1 VSEKKSYF
9 YSVFAL
15 SIAALMLVSS
25 SVSVFPVNAQSSAGS
40 TFILGYSGTEFNTFN
55 QFNNPLGPSQMIALA
70 VYDSLVH
77 YNSNYEPSVPDLAY
91 KWVVYPNQSAATF
104 YLVDNA
110 TWSDGTPVTA
120 WDVAYSYELAN
131 NSVSTY
137 ASNVAGLTSID
148 VVNNYTITFHYQP
161 TLLFLANAAA
171 VIPIVPEHV
180 WKQYVP
186 DPNNAT
192 QLQNYQD
199 YPVVSSGPYTVTN
212 YVQGQYIQLSAN
224 PNYFYANKRGQVQNI
239 VIQFFKDSNSAVA
252 ALEAGQIDA
261 VAPFITSVEA
271 NDLQSNY
278 PSITVTNGPGI
289 QLWYLGVNVNPH
301 GHGNPTLRDVRV
313 RHALAYALNISE
325 ITQVVW
331 GKYATPAASL
341 LPAGWK
347 YHDNALTPYPYNVTL
362 ANQILNQAGYK
373 MGPNGVRVSP
383 NGTALSYTLYVVSY
397 ASEEVEA
404 ANLIASSWKQI
415 GVDAQVEAVDTGTLA
430 NIIWPNFTQDFDLWD
445 WIYTS
450 PALPTLLQVMTTGA
464 IATEASDS
472 GYSNA
477 TYDQIYNQMVTTTNQ
492 SQLTQDAYELQQNL
506 YYNLPYIYLYYPNAV
521 QAYNSQKFAGLTT
534 NMTGGPFSDNNWITF
549 VSMHPVSGS
558 ATSQSS
564 TTTQNSAS
572 TQSVTSLSTTQTGTT
587 TTAATQQSTTI
598 QASSTT
604 SSNNTGSNDLLLLAV
619 AIVIVVIIG
628 AVVALTRRRS

>member
-1 VSEKKSYF
+1 
-9 YSVFAL
+9 
-15 SIAALMLVSS
+15 
-25 SVSVFPVNAQSSAGS
+25 
-40 TFILGYSGTEFNTFN
+40 
-55 QFNNPLGPSQMIALA
+55 MIALA

>member
-1 VSEKKSYF
+1 MSEKKSYF

>member
-1 VSEKKSYF
+1 MGKFIFNLHCSETVFEKNPYL
-9 YSVFAL
+9 YSVSAL
-15 SIAALMLVSS
+15 VIAALILISS
-25 SVSVFPVNAQSSAGS
+25 SASIIPVGAASSADS

-70 VYDSLVH
+70 VYDTLVH
-77 YNSNYEPSVPDLAY
+77 YDSNYNPSVPDLAY

-110 TWSDGTPVTA
+110 TWSDGQPVTA

-171 VIPIVPEHV
+171 VIPIVPEHI

-186 DPNNAT
+186 NPNNAT

-239 VIQFFKDSNSAVA
+239 VVQFFKDSNSAVA

-261 VAPFITSVEA
+261 VAPFITEVEA
-271 NDLQSNY
+271 NSLLSGY
-278 PSITVTNGPGI
+278 PGITVTNGPGI

-325 ITQVVW
+325 ITGGLEVSRQQFDSVSLQCYFGESNIGPSGLQDGSKRCQGEPQRNRFVV
-331 GKYATPAASL
+331 YL
-341 LPAGWK
+341 
-347 YHDNALTPYPYNVTL
+347 
-362 ANQILNQAGYK
+362 
-373 MGPNGVRVSP
+373 VRC
-383 NGTALSYTLYVVSY
+383 
-397 ASEEVEA
+397 
-404 ANLIASSWKQI
+404 
-415 GVDAQVEAVDTGTLA
+415 
-430 NIIWPNFTQDFDLWD
+430 
-445 WIYTS
+445 
-450 PALPTLLQVMTTGA
+450 
-464 IATEASDS
+464 
-472 GYSNA
+472 
-477 TYDQIYNQMVTTTNQ
+477 
-492 SQLTQDAYELQQNL
+492 ELR
-506 YYNLPYIYLYYPNAV
+506 I
-521 QAYNSQKFAGLTT
+521 
-534 NMTGGPFSDNNWITF
+534 
-549 VSMHPVSGS
+549 
-558 ATSQSS
+558 
-564 TTTQNSAS
+564 
-572 TQSVTSLSTTQTGTT
+572 
-587 TTAATQQSTTI
+587 
-598 QASSTT
+598 
-604 SSNNTGSNDLLLLAV
+604 
-619 AIVIVVIIG
+619 
-628 AVVALTRRRS
+628 

>member
-464 IATEASDS
+464 IPTEASDS